1 MAKIKRRLVKQNVL
15 ENTFTIYNLL
25 ILRATFRRFKILNLN
40 HDIHKLWYFQMQFLL
55 AIYRIEKR
63 EMFSSGARNHTF

>member
-25 ILRATFRRFKILNLN
+25 FYVLHSEDLRF
-40 HDIHKLWYFQMQFLL
+40 
-55 AIYRIEKR
+55 
-63 EMFSSGARNHTF
+63 

>member
-25 ILRATFRRFKILNLN
+25 ILRTTFRRF
-40 HDIHKLWYFQMQFLL
+40 
-55 AIYRIEKR
+55 
-63 EMFSSGARNHTF
+63 

>member
-40 HDIHKLWYFQMQFLL
+40 HDIHKL
-55 AIYRIEKR
+55 
-63 EMFSSGARNHTF
+63 